1 MFNSLY
7 NQKKELKNNIGG
19 NLMNEEIK
27 LTRKPVGELTSDEK
41 DVIMQNG
48 IKALIQLKKMTLNE

>member
-7 NQKKELKNNIGG
+7 NPKKELKNNIGG

-27 LTRKPVGELTSDEK
+27 LTRKPVEELTSDEK